1 VCAAAAPL
9 HAVLLQ
15 AKFLLG
21 VYQQHAADASKL
33 NTALEL
39 G

>member
-1 VCAAAAPL
+1 MY
-9 HAVLLQ
+9 AVLLQ

-21 VYQQHAADASKL
+21 AYQQHAADASKL
-33 NTALEL
+33 HSALEL